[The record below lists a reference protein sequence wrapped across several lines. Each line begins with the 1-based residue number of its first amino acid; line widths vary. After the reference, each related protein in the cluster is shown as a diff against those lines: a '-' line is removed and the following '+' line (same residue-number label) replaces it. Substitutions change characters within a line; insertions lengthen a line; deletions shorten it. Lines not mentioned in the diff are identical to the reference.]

1 MSDDPRLNWRTTT
14 TGTTGQYAQQWQQL
28 SPGYLKCNVEVS
40 FYDTTEA
47 ILDEGGVRDYQGR
60 FILAGTNLITNTKL
74 KTLER
79 DAMAIKEAI
88 EVIMV

>member
-1 MSDDPRLNWRTTT
+1 MT
-14 TGTTGQYAQQWQQL
+14 QL
-28 SPGYLKCNVEVS
+28 KQ
-40 FYDTTEA
+40 
-47 ILDEGGVRDYQGR
+47 LDEGGVRDYQGR
-60 FILAGTNLITNTKL
+60 FILAGTNLTNTKL